1 MRTKEEISNR
11 VLEMHAF
18 LQHGLFVV
26 ESGQLSKKEERESMK
41 LLYQLDAEIELIRWV
56 LGLSDATWFDELDKP
71 ACAQYFH
78 Q

>member
-1 MRTKEEISNR
+1 MRTKEEISTR

-26 ESGQLSKKEERESMK
+26 ESGQLSKKEERASMK
-41 LLYQLDAEIELIRWV
+41 LLHQVDAEIELVRWV
-56 LGLSDATWFDELDKP
+56 LGLADATWFDELDKP
-71 ACAQYFH
+71 VCTQHFH